1 MQKGEATVIKPEH
14 LRFRKGDLLAVA
26 LVSVLA
32 VFVILCFLP
41 QRGTQGVQAQIYQNG
56 ELVKT
61 LSLEEETVFEIAGKY
76 TNVITVQKGKIAIT
90 ASDCPGED
98 CVHSGAIQS
107 SGRSIVC
114 LPNAVEVRVVAQTSD
129 VDFVVG

>member
-1 MQKGEATVIKPEH
+1 MSKSEH
-14 LRFRKGDLLAVA
+14 LRFRKGDVVAIMLVAVLAVA
-26 LVSVLA
+26 VA
-32 VFVILCFLP
+32 LCFLP
-41 QRGTQGVQAQIYQNG
+41 KQQSGPVLAEVYQEG

-61 LSLEEETVFEIAGKY
+61 CPLETDTSFEIAGKY
-76 TNVITVQKGKIAIT
+76 TNVITVENGAISIS

-114 LPNAVEVRVVAQTSD
+114 LPNGVEVRVVDQTSD